1 MMDCDKDKVLKG
13 VHDMV
18 VESVNQCDID
28 IRRDLC
34 SGIIVT
40 GGNTFYSGFVERLT
54 EELNAHIAQKFKIVS
69 STYSAERKCGAWIGG
84 SILGSLGTFQQ
95 MWMSKAEYE
104 ERGKSLVERKCP

>member
-1 MMDCDKDKVLKG
+1 MDIDKNKPIQAVQ
-13 VHDMV
+13 DMIL
-18 VESVNQCDID
+18 ESVNQCDVD

-40 GGNTFYSGFVERLT
+40 GGNTLYSGFVERLT
-54 EELNAHIAQKFKIVS
+54 EELNQRFAQRVKIVS
-69 STYSAERKCGAWIGG
+69 SNYATERKCGAWIGG

-104 ERGKSLVERKCP
+104 ETGKSLVERKCP